1 MIKQRP
7 QFILIAAIA
16 GALALSACGKN
27 EDHTTTAT
35 PPPPAATPAPPPVA
49 PPPAPAPAP
58 VAVGSD
64 ADIVVFDPEKIT
76 DVATFAQPNQLSTGM
91 DEVLVNGV
99 PVIAGGKATRAL
111 PGRVLKGPGV
121 R

>member
-7 QFILIAAIA
+7 QFILIAAIT

-58 VAVGSD
+58 VA
-64 ADIVVFDPEKIT
+64 IVWFDSLTVWPSWY
-76 DVATFAQPNQLSTGM
+76 VHFALRTAFA
-91 DEVLVNGV
+91 EV
-99 PVIAGGKATRAL
+99 PVVETAA
-111 PGRVLKGPGV
+111 
-121 R
+121 